1 MNRSLML
8 AAAGAL
14 AALAFAAQ
22 PAAAQTAASA
32 QDQSTQAQPAQ
43 QAASPASAT
52 IGDPAAGPGSPANP
66 IPQSS
71 PTPVDQAAQLKAGDS
86 SVVSNGPVPDTRA
99 NRAKYGQPMSNAG
112 KRTRPAG
119 N

>member
-1 MNRSLML
+1 MSISKSMIL
-8 AAAGAL
+8 AAA
-14 AALAFAAQ
+14 AALAFGGA
-22 PAAAQTAASA
+22 AAAQTASTTA
-32 QDQSTQAQPAQ
+32 DQPTQAQPAQ
-43 QAASPASAT
+43 QAAAPASAT
-52 IGDPAAGPGSPANP
+52 IGDPAAAPGSATNP